1 MRKPTYSIK
10 PAHIRI
16 ALAAM
21 LLAILLLTNA
31 IAADDSYEDLAKLIT
46 SNEDDRMDAQDLAFL
61 LVTHNFDA
69 TPKGDHV
76 EVKIGNSVYSLMPNA
91 SKPGLAEIKA
101 PATLA
106 ERTTSTAEMT

>member
-1 MRKPTYSIK
+1 MRKLTYGIK
-10 PAHIRI
+10 QAHIRI

-21 LLAILLLTNA
+21 LLGILLLTNSL
-31 IAADDSYEDLAKLIT
+31 AADDSYEDLARLIT
-46 SNEDDRMDAQDLAFL
+46 SNEDSRMDALDLAFL

-91 SKPGLAEIKA
+91 NKPGLADIKA
-101 PATLA
+101 PATVA
-106 ERTTSTAEMT
+106 EKTTSSAEIT

>member
-1 MRKPTYSIK
+1 MKKPTYSIK

-16 ALAAM
+16 ALAAT
-21 LLAILLLTNA
+21 LLAILPLTNA
-31 IAADDSYEDLAKLIT
+31 LAADDSYEDLAMLIT

-76 EVKIGNSVYSLMPNA
+76 EVKIGNSVYSLTPNA

-101 PATLA
+101 SATA
-106 ERTTSTAEMT
+106 EEITTSPAEIT

>member
-1 MRKPTYSIK
+1 MKRIC
-10 PAHIRI
+10 I

-21 LLAILLLTNA
+21 LLAMTHLTNA
-31 IAADDSYEDLAKLIT
+31 LATEYSHEKLADLIN
-46 SNEDDRMDAQDLAFL
+46 SNEDTRMDAQDLAFL

-91 SKPGLAEIKA
+91 NKPGLAEIM
-101 PATLA
+101 PQ
-106 ERTTSTAEMT
+106 

>member
-1 MRKPTYSIK
+1 MRKSTYSIK
-10 PAHIRI
+10 PTRIRI

-21 LLAILLLTNA
+21 LLAIFLLTNSL
-31 IAADDSYEDLAKLIT
+31 AADDSYEDLARLIT
-46 SNEDDRMDAQDLAFL
+46 SNEDNRMDAQDLAFL

-91 SKPGLAEIKA
+91 NKPGLADIKA
-101 PATLA
+101 PATVA
-106 ERTTSTAEMT
+106 EKTTSSAEIT

>member
-1 MRKPTYSIK
+1 MRKSTYSIK

-16 ALAAM
+16 ALAAI
-21 LLAILLLTNA
+21 LLAIFLLTNSLA
-31 IAADDSYEDLAKLIT
+31 EDDSYEDLAKLIT
-46 SNEDDRMDAQDLAFL
+46 SNEDNRMDAQDLAFL

-91 SKPGLAEIKA
+91 KKPGLAEIKA

-106 ERTTSTAEMT
+106 EKTISSAEIT